1 MWVSCNV
8 GSRYK
13 LDKAKK
19 CIFLR
24 QSARRWTMMKI
35 DKRVFKRM
43 KHKSQSYFFVR
54 SDFIVFSDLEL
65 SLLKKLWAF
74 FLECFFVKFFNL
86 LSNWFVFI
94 MCSKY
99 EYNYYYKGRF
109 YYWKNQYSR
118 QLASLA
124 LLIMK
129 KQPLMT
135 WE

>member
-1 MWVSCNV
+1 MCAYKCLGKVLPRLQDKPVRVIFMWVSCNV

-54 SDFIVFSDLEL
+54 SDLIVFSDLEL
-65 SLLKKLWAF
+65 SLLKNYAHSSLNVF
-74 FLECFFVKFFNL
+74 CEIFQYVVQLVCVYNVQQVRIQL
-86 LSNWFVFI
+86 L
-94 MCSKY
+94 
-99 EYNYYYKGRF
+99 
-109 YYWKNQYSR
+109 
-118 QLASLA
+118 L
-124 LLIMK
+124 
-129 KQPLMT
+129 
-135 WE
+135 